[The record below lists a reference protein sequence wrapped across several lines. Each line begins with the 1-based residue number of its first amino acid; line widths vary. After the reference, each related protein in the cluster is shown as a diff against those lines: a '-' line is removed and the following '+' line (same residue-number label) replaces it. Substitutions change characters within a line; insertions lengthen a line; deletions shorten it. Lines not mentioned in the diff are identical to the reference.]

1 MEGCA
6 LSSTTEKSP
15 LVFGSMAPEF
25 VCDPTLHDPTLHDP
39 KQVIIFHLLCSLA
52 FSSENEDTNTDL
64 RVVIPLNN
72 IL

>member
-1 MEGCA
+1 MEGSA
-6 LSSTTEKSP
+6 LSSTTEDSP

-25 VCDPTLHDPTLHDP
+25 VCNPTLHDP

-52 FSSENEDTNTDL
+52 FSSENEDTDTDL